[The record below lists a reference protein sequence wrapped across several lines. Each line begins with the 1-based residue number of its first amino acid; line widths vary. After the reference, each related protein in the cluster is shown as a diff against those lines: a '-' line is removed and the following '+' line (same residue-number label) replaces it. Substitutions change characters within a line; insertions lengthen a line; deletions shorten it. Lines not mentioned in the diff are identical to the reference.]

1 MADKQNSDMSGST
14 GGEEIHPENA
24 IKSKRKLARRRIT
37 LSIKRIREIISKG
50 KPAENKR
57 RLEKE
62 VKQLRDD
69 FETARNLHGQLYEFM
84 DEEEFDGLDQWE
96 HELTD
101 DVFSIEEEV
110 ENALAPKTKKT
121 TQENTVI
128 DLTTKGHQS
137 NEADNLTGS
146 SKNQGNASENLVGG
160 SNHKDQA
167 TNSSTE
173 GLNHQAQAGDSIA
186 GGSNHE
192 NNDSDN
198 LASTGDEVQQEE
210 STNDHASKVSMSGSK
225 DVTSLV
231 RSPITTAAK
240 SSPFDAWI
248 DNLVEFQETVLPAAV
263 TTNLTIAEA
272 LLKLEASKDIPSIT
286 IPDFDGDP
294 LSYTDFVDH
303 FKIHIHDKTHL
314 TDDVRMIQL
323 RMRIKG
329 EAERALAG
337 LGSKGAMYATALKS
351 LKEQFGQP
359 SVIARAVVNKLTKGE
374 NITRN
379 NRQALREFSLDITNC
394 LAIMHRLD
402 YYADINANDNLRRMI
417 MRLPANLVEKWKSVV
432 ADLREKGEVP
442 SLYHIGEFVRK
453 RVRAE
458 FDPDF
463 GDIQDGMRSQKSE
476 LKGGQTKGGRG
487 VHSTQRSRPLKCHI
501 CQGSHVAPECPTLA
515 DSTVNERFEFVT
527 NAKLCFSCLGKGH
540 MTRDCRTKKLC
551 GRNGCHHY
559 HHPLLHADPST
570 ASGVASV
577 LDKNGILPIVRVR
590 FRAANGRYR
599 EGNVLIDSGAAT
611 TVIRQEFARALG
623 LQGKRERID
632 LAVVSGER
640 IEQSE
645 SRRVKFWISPLGS
658 SEEFAVEAHE
668 IKKTIFS
675 IPPLDRQWLHS
686 FSYLRDLNFPHKA
699 GPVDLILGVQY
710 THLHAEDEIRQ
721 GLPFEPV
728 AKKTKLR
735 WLVIGSDNHRNSN
748 SVCAINL
755 VQPLNLEKFYEFET
769 LGVQARDCPCPKV
782 AISRQDKEA
791 IELME
796 SSCKLEDSRYTI
808 GLPWK
813 KDKSLLPNNYPLAE
827 KRLISLERNLLK
839 DEAKAR
845 MYDEAIMEYEKNG

>member
-1 MADKQNSDMSGST
+1 MTDKNNSDTPGSA
-14 GGEEIHPENA
+14 GGEEIQPENA

-50 KPAENKR
+50 KPAEDKR

-69 FETARNLHGQLYEFM
+69 FETARHLHGQLYEFV

-110 ENALAPKTKKT
+110 ENALTSKTKKT
-121 TQENTVI
+121 QENPVI
-128 DLTTKGHQS
+128 DLTAKGHQS

-146 SKNQGNASENLVGG
+146 SKNQGDTSDNLVGG
-160 SNHKDQA
+160 SNHQDQA
-167 TNSSTE
+167 TSSLTE
-173 GLNHQAQAGDSIA
+173 SSNNQAKVGDSVA
-186 GGSNHE
+186 GGSEHE
-192 NNDSDN
+192 SNTSDN
-198 LASTGDEVQQEE
+198 LASTGDEVQEE
-210 STNDHASKVSMSGSK
+210 STNGHASKVTKSGGK
-225 DVTSLV
+225 DETSPVCSPVTTV
-231 RSPITTAAK
+231 TTVAK
-240 SSPFDAWI
+240 SVPFDAWI
-248 DNLVEFQETVLPAAV
+248 DDLVEFQETVLPAAV

-272 LLKLEASKDIPSIT
+272 LLKLEANKDIPSIT
-286 IPDFDGDP
+286 IPDFNGDP
-294 LSYTDFVDH
+294 LSYTDFLDH

-314 TDDVRMIQL
+314 TDDARMIQL
-323 RMRIKG
+323 CMRNKG

-337 LGSKGAMYATALKS
+337 LGSKGIMYATALKS
-351 LKEQFGQP
+351 LKEQFGQL

-394 LAIMHRLD
+394 LAIMHRLG
-402 YYADINANDNLRRMI
+402 YYADINANENLRRMI
-417 MRLPANLVEKWKSVV
+417 MRLPANLVEKWKSAV

-442 SLYHIGEFVRK
+442 SLHHIGEFVRK

-463 GDIQDGMRSQKSE
+463 GDIQDDMRSQKNESSGGSRG
-476 LKGGQTKGGRG
+476 GGQTKGGRG

-501 CQGSHVAPECPTLA
+501 CKGSHAAPECPTLA

-527 NAKLCFSCLGKGH
+527 KAKLCFSCLGKGH
-540 MTRDCRTKKLC
+540 MTRDCRTKELC

-559 HHPLLHADPST
+559 HHPLLHADPSI

-611 TVIRQEFARALG
+611 TVIRQDFARALG

-632 LAVVSGER
+632 LAVVGGER
-640 IEQSE
+640 VEQSE
-645 SRRVKFWISPLGS
+645 SRRVKFWISPLES
-658 SEEFAVEAHE
+658 SEEFTIEAHE

-686 FSYLRDLNFPHKA
+686 FSYLSDLNFPHKA

-710 THLHAEDEIRQ
+710 THLHVEDEIRQ

-728 AKKTKLR
+728 AKKTKLG
-735 WLVIGSDNHRNSN
+735 WLVIGSDNQRNSS
-748 SVCAINL
+748 SVCAINF

-769 LGVQARDCPCPKV
+769 LGVQARDFPCPKA

-796 SSCKLEDSRYTI
+796 SSCKLEDGRYTI

-827 KRLISLERNLLK
+827 KRLLSLKEIS
-839 DEAKAR
+839 
-845 MYDEAIMEYEKNG
+845 